1 MADSNPKKNIQA
13 LFKEH
18 DIRRVKL
25 GGTDLDGILRGKYI
39 SLEKF
44 WSVLEGGMGF
54 CDVVFGWDMADELYD
69 KPTVTGWHSGYPDAP
84 AKIDLDTFRPI
95 PWEANTAAFLLDFE
109 DEDGTPHP
117 VSPRQIL
124 KQIIEKSRAMGFEP
138 YTATE
143 FEFFIY
149 NETPKSIEEK
159 GYRNAE
165 TIDPGM
171 FGYSWVRTSQC
182 ADLTHAIIDD
192 LNAFGVP
199 LEGFHTETGPGVF
212 EAAIQYDKALESAD
226 RAVLFKTAMKEIC
239 HQHGVMPS
247 FMAKPSNKLPGC
259 SGHQHQS
266 LKSVASGESSFFDPK
281 GDHQVSDTLK
291 HYVAGQLALM
301 PAFLAL
307 IAPTINSYKRLVPGL
322 WAPTTANWGYE
333 NRTCALRIIPGSA
346 KSTRVE
352 YRVSGA
358 DINPY
363 LAAAAS
369 LASGLYGIE
378 HKLEAPAPIEGN
390 GYEDRESP
398 QLPSTLRQAA
408 QAFSDSKEAREI
420 FGDTFVDHFVLTRD
434 WECRQAEAAVTD
446 WELARYFELV

>member
-1 MADSNPKKNIQA
+1 MSAANQIEKTRDLFEKHNIQ
-13 LFKEH
+13 H
-18 DIRRVKL
+18 VKL

-54 CDVVFGWDMADELYD
+54 CDVVFGWDMMDELYD
-69 KPTVTGWHSGYPDAP
+69 KPSVTGWHTGYPDAP
-84 AKIDLDTFRPI
+84 AKVDLSTFRVI

-109 DEDGTPHP
+109 DANGTPNE

-124 KQIIEKSRAMGFEP
+124 KKVIEKCREMGFEP

-149 NETPKSIEEK
+149 NETPKSIEAK
-159 GYRNAE
+159 GFRNAE
-165 TIDPGM
+165 TMDPGM
-171 FGYSWVRTSQC
+171 FGYSWTRTSQC
-182 ADLTHAIIDD
+182 ADLTHAILDD
-192 LNAFGVP
+192 LKAFGIPV
-199 LEGFHTETGPGVF
+199 EGFHTETGPGVF

-239 HQHGVMPS
+239 HRHQTMAS
-247 FMAKPSNKLPGC
+247 FMAKPSSKLPGC

-266 LKSVASGESSFFDPK
+266 LRNIDDQSSAFFDPTK
-281 GDHQVSDTLK
+281 EHGVSDKMK

-301 PAFLAL
+301 PALCAM

-333 NRTCALRIIPGSA
+333 NRTCALRVISGSA
-346 KSTRVE
+346 KSIRVE

-363 LAAAAS
+363 IAAAAS

-378 HKLEAPAPIEGN
+378 NELSVPAPIAGN
-390 GYEDRESP
+390 GYDDKDSP
-398 QLPSTLRQAA
+398 QLPSTLRAAA
-408 QAFSDSKEAREI
+408 QALSESKEAREI
-420 FGDTFVDHFVLTRD
+420 FGDTFVDHYVLTRD